1 MRDKIVFFILGAI
14 LATTAYFAGDI
25 RLSADNQQ
33 GEIKV
38 IPKLIVRE
46 LLVQELLAG
55 SIQVGF
61 KDTHQIQMGFD
72 NDSARIRLSA
82 SNGKQLIG
90 ISVTKEN
97 GDDAAFIAI
106 GNDMGKVRF
115 MTPSGVDT
123 FHQE

>member
-14 LATTAYFAGDI
+14 LATTAYFAGGM

-33 GEIKV
+33 DELEV
-38 IPKLIVRE
+38 IPKL
-46 LLVQELLAG
+46 LVKELLAE